1 MMKIE
6 NWRTP
11 AVILWCG
18 ALILAVSLGIRHT
31 FGLFLQPMS
40 LDNGWGREA
49 FAFAIALQNL
59 VWGLAQPFAGRL
71 ADRFGAGWAILV
83 GTLLYVAGLLL
94 MAQSASTFGLALS
107 AGVLIGLGLSGTT
120 FPVVFGAVSRAVP
133 PEQRSMAMGIAM
145 AVGSLGQFVL
155 LPGSQWLIGAFGWA
169 AALVVLGLLGIG
181 MGPLSAALFE
191 RPSANPAAGEARPLR
206 AILAEAFTHRGF
218 WLLSLGFFVCGFQV
232 VFIAVHIPAFLM
244 DRGLSPLVGTT
255 VLALIGLFNIFGSY
269 LAGLGGGKFRK
280 PMLLTGIYLT
290 RAVVITVFILLPVTA
305 WSAYAF
311 GMVMGLLWLST
322 VPLTNGTVATV
333 FGVGNMSMLGGI
345 VFLFHQIGAFI
356 GGWLGGYLYDATG
369 SYHAVW
375 IIAIGLS
382 LAAALLNWPIRE
394 QAVRPATA
402 TA

>member
-1 MMKIE
+1 MNVE

-133 PEQRSMAMGIAM
+133 PEQRSLAMGIAM

-181 MGPLSAALFE
+181 MGPLSVALFE
-191 RPSANPAAGEARPLR
+191 RPSANPAVQARPLR
-206 AILAEAFTHRGF
+206 AILTEAFTHRGF

-232 VFIAVHIPAFLM
+232 VFIATHIPAFLM

-345 VFLFHQIGAFI
+345 VFLFHQVGAFL

-369 SYHAVW
+369 SYRAVW

-382 LAAALLNWPIRE
+382 LAAALLNLPIRE
-394 QAVRPATA
+394 QAVHPVTA

>member
-40 LDNGWGREA
+40 LDNGWGREV
-49 FAFAIALQNL
+49 FAFAVALQNL

-133 PEQRSMAMGIAM
+133 PEQRSLAMGIAM

-191 RPSANPAAGEARPLR
+191 RPSANPAVQMRPLR

-218 WLLSLGFFVCGFQV
+218 WLLSLGFFVCGFQLI
-232 VFIAVHIPAFLM
+232 FIATHIPAFLM
-244 DRGLSPLVGTT
+244 DQGLSPLVGTT
-255 VLALIGLFNIFGSY
+255 VLALVGLFNIFGSY
-269 LAGLGGGKFRK
+269 LAGLGGGRYRK
-280 PMLLTGIYLT
+280 PMLLSWIYVT
-290 RAVVITVFILLPVTA
+290 RAVVITTFILLPVTA

-345 VFLFHQIGAFI
+345 VFLFHQVGAFL

-369 SYHAVW
+369 SYRVVW

>member
-40 LDNGWGREA
+40 LDNGWGREV

-83 GTLLYVAGLLL
+83 GTLLYVTGLLL

-120 FPVVFGAVSRAVP
+120 FPVVFGAISRAVP
-133 PEQRSMAMGIAM
+133 PEQRSLAMGIAM

-181 MGPLSAALFE
+181 MAPLSAALFE
-191 RPSANPAAGEARPLR
+191 RPSVNPAVQARPLR

-232 VFIAVHIPAFLM
+232 VFIATHIPAFLM

-290 RAVVITVFILLPVTA
+290 RAAVITVFILLPVTA
-305 WSAYAF
+305 WSAYTF

-345 VFLFHQIGAFI
+345 VFLFHQVGAFL

-369 SYHAVW
+369 SYRVVW

>member
-71 ADRFGAGWAILV
+71 ADRYGAGWAILV

-133 PEQRSMAMGIAM
+133 PEQRSLAMGIAM
-145 AVGSLGQFVL
+145 AVGS
-155 LPGSQWLIGAFGWA
+155 
-169 AALVVLGLLGIG
+169 
-181 MGPLSAALFE
+181 
-191 RPSANPAAGEARPLR
+191 AAG
-206 AILAEAFTHRGF
+206 
-218 WLLSLGFFVCGFQV
+218 
-232 VFIAVHIPAFLM
+232 
-244 DRGLSPLVGTT
+244 
-255 VLALIGLFNIFGSY
+255 
-269 LAGLGGGKFRK
+269 
-280 PMLLTGIYLT
+280 
-290 RAVVITVFILLPVTA
+290 
-305 WSAYAF
+305 
-311 GMVMGLLWLST
+311 
-322 VPLTNGTVATV
+322 
-333 FGVGNMSMLGGI
+333 
-345 VFLFHQIGAFI
+345 
-356 GGWLGGYLYDATG
+356 
-369 SYHAVW
+369 
-375 IIAIGLS
+375 
-382 LAAALLNWPIRE
+382 
-394 QAVRPATA
+394 
-402 TA
+402 